1 MALLLNRRESLAAA
15 TTAGE
20 ARPLPGAKSHLRGEL
35 AQERR
40 HRLAIF
46 AKLRKLSL
54 MKAGVRFLA
63 SVLLLLALAAGGCQN
78 PEKKKKTTKQE
89 TKPAKVKPG
98 QESTDVDFDGFVSRL
113 RKAVTAHDMKT
124 IAQMMTA
131 DFGYSLNPER
141 SGDGVFQFWDE
152 NNLWPELEGILS
164 EKFVKKQEYMVAPPQ
179 FADPSL
185 NYDGYRAG
193 IRRVNGSW
201 KFAYFVNG

>member
-1 MALLLNRRESLAAA
+1 
-15 TTAGE
+15 
-20 ARPLPGAKSHLRGEL
+20 
-35 AQERR
+35 
-40 HRLAIF
+40 
-46 AKLRKLSL
+46 

-63 SVLLLLALAAGGCQN
+63 GVLLSLALVTGGCKN
-78 PEKKKKTTKQE
+78 PPKKETAKPE

-113 RKAVTAHDMKT
+113 RKAVAARDMST
-124 IAQMMTA
+124 IAQMMTS
-131 DFGYSLNPER
+131 DFGYSLNPEK
-141 SGDGVFQFWDE
+141 SGDGVFRYWDE

-164 EKFVKKQEYMVAPPQ
+164 EGFVKKQEYMVAPPQ

-201 KFAYFVNG
+201 KFA